1 MSIPPDPTPESKP
14 GNSSVMGTR
23 VLRRE
28 DQVLLTGDAQFV
40 DDLDTDGGLVACFVR
55 STQAHARILSIDT
68 ADALAVP
75 GVVAVLTSADL
86 DGLMA
91 GSRFPMGPHLARS
104 ALASDVVRFQG
115 EPVVVVL
122 AESVYAA
129 SDALEAVIVEFDPL
143 PVVLDP
149 EASLEA
155 GTAEL
160 FPEAGTD
167 SIIVEF
173 PSVDDLHEDA
183 DQLLI
188 ARFVNTRLSAVPL
201 ECHGIVAEPRGDGG
215 VTIHVSTQGVHTT
228 RGGLAEALGLDE
240 SMVDVVAPWVGG
252 GFGAKGGWQAEH
264 VVVAHLARKYER
276 PVSWKE
282 TRSENLVSMQ
292 ARDQIQHARLGL
304 RSDGTIT
311 SLEAVAIS
319 DAGAY
324 PGMGAMLPMATRLMA
339 QGNYRIPK
347 IQFDFAAVATNK
359 APLGAFRGA
368 GRPQATYFVE
378 RLIDMAAREL
388 GLDPVE
394 MRRRNLLQ
402 QDELPVTTATGADY
416 DSGDYP
422 LALETAVERIGYHQ
436 ARQEQAQRRG
446 AGDRKQL
453 GIGVACYVEVTAPFG
468 TSEFAGIAML
478 PNGRVQ
484 LRVGTGAHGQGH
496 ETTFAMIVADQLR
509 VPVDAVDLIQSDTRL
524 VERGMGTNGSRS
536 VQLAG
541 SATLAACEEV
551 IDRARDLAAYLLE
564 ANVEDIEVAEGGLQ
578 VAGVPTS
585 LMSWSALVEASLDD
599 DRRPSHLCP
608 GLGAELDFEQGC
620 STFPYGAHAAI
631 VEVDTDTGAV
641 ELLRM
646 VSVDDC
652 GTIINPTLVEGQ
664 QHGGLATGISQAL
677 YEHVAYDEHG
687 NLLTGNLA
695 SYAMPSAAE
704 FPFFETASLETP
716 TPHNALGAK
725 GIGEAATIGSTP
737 AVANA
742 VIDALAPLGITHI
755 DLPLTPERVW
765 RAISDAS
772 AGQSSPP
779 QHRWPTLSQASSD
792 Q

>member
-1 MSIPPDPTPESKP
+1 MSIPPNPTPGLKP
-14 GNSSVMGTR
+14 SNGSVMGTR

-28 DQVLLTGDAQFV
+28 DQVLLTGHARFV
-40 DDLDTDGGLVACFVR
+40 DDLDVDGALVACFVR
-55 STQAHARILSIDT
+55 STQAHARILSIDA
-68 ADALAVP
+68 ADASAVP
-75 GVVAVLTSADL
+75 GVVGVLTSADL

-104 ALASDVVRFQG
+104 ALAHDVVRFQG
-115 EPVVVVL
+115 EPVAVVL
-122 AESVYAA
+122 AETLHAA

-149 EASLEA
+149 EASLAA
-155 GTAEL
+155 GAAEL
-160 FPEAGTD
+160 FPEAGSD
-167 SIIVEF
+167 SLIMKF
-173 PSVDDLHEDA
+173 PAVDDLHEDA
-183 DQLLI
+183 DQILT
-188 ARFVNTRLSAVPL
+188 ARFVNTRMSAVPL

-215 VTIHVSTQGVHTT
+215 VTMHVSTQGVHTT

-240 SMVDVVAPWVGG
+240 SLVDVVAPWVGG
-252 GFGAKGGWQAEH
+252 GFGAKGGWQPEH
-264 VVVAHLARKYER
+264 VVVAHLARTYGK

-311 SLEAVAIS
+311 SLEVIAIS

-347 IQFDFAAVATNK
+347 IQFDCAAVATNK
-359 APLGAFRGA
+359 GPLGAFRGA

-388 GLDPVE
+388 ALDPVD

-402 QDELPVTTATGADY
+402 QHELPVTTATGAEY

-422 LALETAVERIGYHQ
+422 LALETAVERVDY
-436 ARQEQAQRRG
+436 ARVRQEQAERRA
-446 AGDRKQL
+446 AGDHKQL

-468 TSEFAGIAML
+468 TSEFAGIEIL
-478 PNGRVQ
+478 PTGRVQ

-509 VPVDAVDLIQSDTRL
+509 IPVDAVDLIQSDTRL

-541 SATLAACEEV
+541 SATLAACEQV
-551 IDRARDLAAYLLE
+551 IDHARELAASLLE
-564 ANVEDIEVAEGGLQ
+564 ANVEDIEVSEGGLQ

-585 LMSWSALVEASLDD
+585 RLSWAALVSASLDD
-599 DRRPSHLCP
+599 DRRPSHLRP
-608 GLGAELDFEQGC
+608 GLGADTDFEQGC
-620 STFPYGAHAAI
+620 STFPYGAHAAV

-641 ELLRM
+641 ELVHM

-677 YEHVAYDEHG
+677 YEHIAYDEHG

-704 FPFFETASLETP
+704 FPFFDTASLQTP

-742 VIDALAPLGITHI
+742 VIDALAPMGITHI

-765 RAISDAS
+765 RAMSDAREGNIS
-772 AGQSSPP
+772 APGHP
-779 QHRWPTLSQASSD
+779 WPIVTTGDPS
-792 Q
+792 